1 MALGRGGWKAG
12 RPREEHVLRWREC
25 PLCLLLLAGGEM
37 WGPKVVFGVSNVAVS
52 TDVGKAVWSG
62 RGEGLTAV
70 GSGGHG
76 RGVE

>member
-12 RPREEHVLRWREC
+12 RPREERVLRWREC